1 MVNHTPD
8 SNDQMSILCFNPY
21 VRWTLH
27 SARQNTILHGLHLR
41 NARTQMVLCDG
52 LMPECDLYQPSKG
65 AKAQRTAK
73 SCNRCQA
80 ESAFLTAKSGLS
92 FLWLGRWIEPDTIAK
107 AQEWA
112 ASTNDPETAAY
123 NGWPIGEWVRSSV
136 QSHFRRETLD
146 FEDPETQALYRRY
159 VTGGAVIASAVD
171 NLYRHEQPDAL
182 LLFNGRMAP
191 TRIALE
197 LAKHHGIRT
206 ITEERGFTPGHMRL
220 VENTHC
226 LDPQPFYALCQ
237 AWKNTPLNGE
247 ELESLR
253 DLLEKHLSGS
263 GHEMSRFAAPTSGS
277 DRVREH
283 LNIDHDKRL
292 AVLFTSSTDEPHGQ
306 PEAIGCFDHQHDW
319 VHATIEAFQSRPEWH
334 LVVRTHPNTG
344 GKRSV
349 GTNQDEMRFVESL
362 TQAHPDNVSIVL
374 PGDDVSSFDLMQ
386 TADCGLVWHS
396 SIGLEMAALGRPV
409 LRAGRYWFRDADFM
423 RAPND
428 PAPYSDEVDRLLHE
442 SSAPCP
448 VDRAVAAWRF
458 AYCWFFRQSIDFP
471 LVRQPDWAS
480 GEPAYDTVEEL
491 APGRDSALDKV
502 CSIIMDGAP
511 IHPDAENRPSSANDL
526 ERETIAAFIT
536 RHARS

>member
-1 MVNHTPD
+1 MLKQPPY
-8 SNDQMSILCFNPY
+8 SSDQMHILCFNPY

-65 AKAQRTAK
+65 PKAERTAK

-80 ESAFLTAKSGLS
+80 ESAFLTAKSSLS
-92 FLWLGRWIEPDTIAK
+92 FLWLGRWTEPDTIAK
-107 AQEWA
+107 AHEWA
-112 ASTNDPETAAY
+112 ADVNHPETAQY

-146 FEDPETQALYRRY
+146 LEEPETLALYRRY
-159 VTGGAVIASAVD
+159 IAGGVIIASALD
-171 NLYRHEQPDAL
+171 SLYRHEQPDAL

-197 LAKHHGIRT
+197 LAKQHSIRT

-237 AWKNTPLNGE
+237 AWKDTPLNQE
-247 ELESLR
+247 EMGSLR

-263 GHEMSRFAAPTSGS
+263 GHEMSHFAAPTSGS
-277 DRVREH
+277 GSVREH
-283 LNIDHDKRL
+283 LSIDRDKRL
-292 AVLFTSSTDEPHGQ
+292 AVLYTSSTDEPHGQ
-306 PEAIGCFDHQHDW
+306 PEATGCFDHQRDW
-319 VHATIEAFQSRPEWH
+319 VHATIESFRSKPDWH

-362 TQAHPDNVSIVL
+362 TQAHPDNVSIIL
-374 PGDDVSSFDLMQ
+374 PAGDVSSFDLMQ
-386 TADCGLVWHS
+386 EADCGLVWHS

-428 PAPYSDEVDRLLHE
+428 SISFTDEVDRLLQE
-442 SSAPCP
+442 SSAPP
-448 VDRAVAAWRF
+448 SIDHSVAAWRF
-458 AYCWFFRQSIDFP
+458 AFCWFFRQSIDFP

-480 GEPAYDTVEEL
+480 GEAAYDSLDEL
-491 APGRDSALDKV
+491 GPGKDSALDKV

-511 IHPDAENRPSSANDL
+511 VHPDAGD
-526 ERETIAAFIT
+526 
-536 RHARS
+536 